1 MPSNTG
7 FVWSKMMDVSL
18 VQVRCLVEVS
28 EILPSACLDRRVADL
43 QNPGRWVGIALNLGH
58 SLDSLRANT
67 LTTSDTGLIMLALF
81 AT

>member
-1 MPSNTG
+1 
-7 FVWSKMMDVSL
+7 
-18 VQVRCLVEVS
+18 
-28 EILPSACLDRRVADL
+28 
-43 QNPGRWVGIALNLGH
+43 LNLGH